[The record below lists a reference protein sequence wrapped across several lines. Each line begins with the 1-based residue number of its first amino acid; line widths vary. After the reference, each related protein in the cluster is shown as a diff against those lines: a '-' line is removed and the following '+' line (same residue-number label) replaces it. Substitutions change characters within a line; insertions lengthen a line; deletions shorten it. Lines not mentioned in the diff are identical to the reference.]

1 MKAVKLC
8 GIMANDNERTADGAD
23 NGNGNNDSTQ
33 KVDEMLPNEI
43 NRDDMPEQPGH
54 DEAQT
59 FPPIVNALLT
69 YVVSIMKNA
78 TNPRLLELSANII
91 PVMRSKMR
99 NQYCVTLVM

>member
-1 MKAVKLC
+1 MTAVKLC

-23 NGNGNNDSTQ
+23 NGNSNNDSTQ
-33 KVDEMLPNEI
+33 KVDEMLPNEM

-54 DEAQT
+54 DEAQA

-69 YVVSIMKNA
+69 YVVSIMKMPQ
-78 TNPRLLELSANII
+78 TLVWLKLSANIF
-91 PVMRSKMR
+91 PVMKSKMR